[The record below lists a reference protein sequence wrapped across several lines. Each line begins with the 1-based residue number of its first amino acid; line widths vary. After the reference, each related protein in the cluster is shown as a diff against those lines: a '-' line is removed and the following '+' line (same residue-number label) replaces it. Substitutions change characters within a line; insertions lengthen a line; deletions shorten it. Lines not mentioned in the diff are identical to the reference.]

1 MHPRKVE
8 SMSESD
14 RQDAIRSVAATDSGD
29 PDATPN
35 NEFVSLFLADQR
47 RIHRYIVML
56 LSSQQDADDLLQ
68 ETAAVLWRKFKEFER
83 GTSFFSWAS
92 RTAYLLVLEYRR
104 RKQREVAPLD
114 EDVLELFVQLSSGD
128 DSVLEVRMAAL
139 EQCLSKLT
147 PNDRHLIER
156 SYSGQLSGRELALEL
171 KRPEKSIYRSLGRV
185 RRTLIECVR
194 RLLAA
199 SERGEAL

>member
-1 MHPRKVE
+1 
-8 SMSESD
+8 MSESD
-14 RQDAIRSVAATDSGD
+14 RQDAIRAVAATDSGD

-139 EQCLSKLT
+139 EQCLNKLT

-156 SYSGQLSGRELALEL
+156 CYSGELSGRELALEL

>member
-1 MHPRKVE
+1 
-8 SMSESD
+8 MSESD